1 MFELLAKNKN
11 ITIDLKAD
19 CGDYLTAVDELK
31 IEKVVDNLVSNA
43 LKFSLE
49 NSTIYI
55 SLECT
60 KEKWVLTVKDAGIG
74 ISQRDQKKLFK
85 EFYRGDN
92 AVNSRIVG
100 SGIGLLLVKN
110 YVDMHGGTVSL
121 SSEEGQ
127 GSEFIVT
134 VPYKY
139 IEQQAVLSDQIAKE
153 ELMNI
158 ENATLPQLPGEDK
171 ELPKSK
177 KSNLLVVEDN
187 VELQNFL
194 KVSLKDEFNVSIASN
209 GLEAWLMI
217 QKSAPD
223 IIISDVMMPQMD
235 GFELCRHLK
244 STFDTSHIPII
255 LLTALTEKTQQLEG
269 LGLGADDYI
278 TKPFDMSLLQQRI
291 QTLVRNREVVRNR
304 VLRMFREPNDD
315 KPLLMNEQNDQFLKK
330 AIDVVRANID
340 NSDFGK
346 AEFAAAMFASSSL
359 LYKKIK
365 ALTGQSP
372 IDFIKVIRLDYSM
385 ELLRSRKYSVTEVSE
400 MCGFSSV
407 GYFSTVFKKHFQRTP
422 TEI

>member
-1 MFELLAKNKN
+1 M
-11 ITIDLKAD
+11 
-19 CGDYLTAVDELK
+19 
-31 IEKVVDNLVSNA
+31 
-43 LKFSLE
+43 
-49 NSTIYI
+49 
-55 SLECT
+55 
-60 KEKWVLTVKDAGIG
+60 
-74 ISQRDQKKLFK
+74 
-85 EFYRGDN
+85 
-92 AVNSRIVG
+92 
-100 SGIGLLLVKN
+100 KN
-110 YVDMHGGTVSL
+110 YVDMHGGKVSL
-121 SSEEGQ
+121 LSEEGQ

-139 IEQQAVLSDQIAKE
+139 VAQQEELSDRIAKE
-153 ELMNI
+153 ELLYI
-158 ENATLPQLPGEDK
+158 DNATLPQLPGEDK
-171 ELPKSK
+171 ELPKNR

-194 KVSLKDEFNVSIASN
+194 RVSLVDEFNVSIANN

-217 QKSAPD
+217 QKTPPD

-244 STFDTSHIPII
+244 STFETSHIPVI

-278 TKPFDMSLLQQRI
+278 TKPFDMSLLLQRI

-304 VLRMFREPNDD
+304 VLRMFRQPDD
-315 KPLLMNEQNDQFLKK
+315 EKQLLMNEQNDQFLKK
-330 AIDVVRANID
+330 AIEVVRTNID

-346 AEFAAAMFASSSL
+346 DEFAAAMFASSSL

-372 IDFIKVIRLDYSM
+372 IEFIKVIRLDYSM